1 MTEITATRQTHALRI
16 AALVAL
22 LVGVV
27 LRTAHF
33 LHGRGLWSDEVRLAI
48 NIMARSF
55 AGLLHPLDYD
65 QVAPVP
71 FLWLTRATALIGGPN
86 PYALRLWPLIAGLL
100 LLVVMRRLAFR
111 LLPAG
116 PALLASALVALSPI
130 AIYYSAELKPYSV
143 DAFLAAGLIALALR
157 LLEAPADG
165 RRWIMLLAAGAISVI
180 CSVSAILVLAAIGF
194 GLLASP
200 EIRATRAG
208 WLRLIGTG
216 AVWLLAFLPAY
227 VFVYHPGSSSAMM
240 ESGWERHYLTPGTPD
255 LAFRADFLARTIFG
269 RFFSVT
275 PIGAYRFSPFMSRLW
290 CVLVVAGMVFLARR
304 KGRAAAFCVA
314 GPIILVLLGSVAR
327 VYPLWPRLVL
337 FTLPSLALLTA
348 EGTWGGLGLV
358 VRGPWVPRVG
368 LIASLLLVAP
378 AVRTDITVLL
388 RPIERDETGR
398 LLTVFLGESEPTD
411 PVYIAAGGIP
421 SWVFHTTD
429 WSAPDSARLAWMASR
444 ATSGGPGFLN
454 RPSRGHSV
462 HHEGWEQRRP
472 LGQRIELMGIASGV
486 TTSYMPPF
494 ARPIADTGWVENEA
508 DRIVADARPRVWI
521 FNTDLD
527 PRQYNELRAALA
539 ERGCREMS
547 RIEEPGASLSLFFVE
562 PRVEQHSPRPPIAP

>member
-1 MTEITATRQTHALRI
+1 MTDTITTRQPVALRT
-16 AALVAL
+16 AALVVL
-22 LVGVV
+22 LLGVA

-33 LHGRGLWSDEVRLAI
+33 LHGRGLWSDEVRLAL
-48 NIMARSF
+48 NIMTRSF

-86 PYALRLWPLIAGLL
+86 PYALRLWPYLAGLL
-100 LLVVMRRLAFR
+100 LLAVTHRLAFR

-116 PALLASALVALSPI
+116 PALFATALVALSPI
-130 AIYYSAELKPYSV
+130 AIYYSAEFKPYSV

-157 LLEAPADG
+157 LLEEPADG
-165 RRWIMLLAAGAISVI
+165 RRWSLLVGAGAIGVT
-180 CSVSAILVLAAIGF
+180 CSVSAILVLAAV
-194 GLLASP
+194 GLGLMASP
-200 EIRATRAG
+200 QIRATRAG
-208 WLRLIGTG
+208 WVRLLSTG

-255 LAFRADFLARTIFG
+255 LAVRADFLARTILS
-269 RFFSVT
+269 RFFAVS
-275 PIGAYRFSPFMSRLW
+275 PIGAYRFSSLMSQFW
-290 CVLVVAGMVFLARR
+290 CLLASAGMLFLARR
-304 KGRAAAFCVA
+304 KGLAVALCVA
-314 GPIILVLLGSVAR
+314 GPIILVLLGSAAR

-337 FTLPSLALLTA
+337 FTLPSLALLIA
-348 EGTWGGLGLV
+348 EGTWGALGLAI
-358 VRGPWVPRVG
+358 RGPWVQRLG
-368 LIASLLLVAP
+368 LVAGLLLVAP
-378 AVRTDITVLL
+378 AVRTGLTVLL
-388 RPIERDETGR
+388 HPIERDETGR
-398 LLTVFLGESEPTD
+398 LLPVFLGESEPTD
-411 PVYIAAGGIP
+411 PVYVAAGGIP

-429 WSAPDSARLAWMASR
+429 WSAPDTARLAWMASL

-454 RPSRGHSV
+454 RPSRGHAV
-462 HHEGWEQRRP
+462 RHEGWELRRA

-527 PRQYNELRAALA
+527 PRQYNELRAALVT
-539 ERGCREMS
+539 RGGREVS
-547 RIEEPGASLSLFFVE
+547 RINEPGTSLSLFVMN
-562 PRVEQHSPRPPIAP
+562 PRAAHERMASPVVP